1 MNDARLGKLVK
12 QLIIDEIREYLREL
26 LNARSLKLRE
36 SDNEAHQEYLAQ
48 RAKVAKEKL
57 QRMKNLKNHDKEVE
71 KKDFQ
76 FLDLQFQ

>member
-36 SDNEAHQEYLAQ
+36 SDNEADQEYLAQ
-48 RAKVAKEKL
+48 RVKVAKEKL